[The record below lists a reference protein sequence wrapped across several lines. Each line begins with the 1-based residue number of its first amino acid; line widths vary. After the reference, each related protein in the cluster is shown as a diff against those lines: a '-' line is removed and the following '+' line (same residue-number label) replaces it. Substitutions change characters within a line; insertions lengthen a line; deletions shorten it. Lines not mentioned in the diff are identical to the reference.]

1 MHPARR
7 ALVVPY
13 APMPVARALASWAI
27 LLVLAACRE
36 APPAASPSSSMPAVM
51 RAPFGRTADGA
62 RVELFTLRNEHGVEV
77 SVTNYGAIIKSIRT
91 PDRNGTFA
99 DIVLGFDTLDGYL
112 GEHPYFGAVL
122 GRYAN
127 RISLGRFTIDGVGYR
142 LAMNSG
148 PNHIHGGVRGF
159 DKHVW
164 DAEELAGNSV
174 RFSRVSPDGE
184 EGYPGNLQ
192 VAVAYS
198 LTNYNE
204 LVVEYQAMTDQ
215 PTHVNLS
222 QHSYFNLAG
231 PGSDVLAHELTINAD
246 RYTPVDRSSIP
257 TGVLA
262 PVAGTPFDFRKATP
276 IGARIE
282 ANHPQ
287 IAHGRGYDHN
297 FVLNRKVDMLSLAA
311 RVVEP
316 ASGRVLEVATTEP
329 GMQLYTGNFL
339 DGRIAG
345 KAGLAYGRYSGFCLE
360 TQHYPDT
367 PNKPAFPSSL
377 LRPGSTY
384 SSRTVFKFDISK

>member
-1 MHPARR
+1 
-7 ALVVPY
+7 
-13 APMPVARALASWAI
+13 
-27 LLVLAACRE
+27 
-36 APPAASPSSSMPAVM
+36 MPAVL
-51 RAPFGRTADGA
+51 RAPFGKTADGTP
-62 RVELFTLRNEHGVEV
+62 VEIFTLRNEHGVEV
-77 SVTNYGAIIKSIRT
+77 SALSYGAIIKSIKT
-91 PDRNGTFA
+91 PDRNGQFT

-112 GEHPYFGAVL
+112 GEHPKFGPVI

-127 RISLGRFTIDGVGYR
+127 RISLGRFMIDGIGYR
-142 LAMNSG
+142 LAMNNG

-159 DKHVW
+159 DKYVW
-164 DAEELAGNSV
+164 QAEEISGTSV

-204 LVVEYQAMTDQ
+204 LIVEYQAMTDA
-215 PTHVNLS
+215 PTHVNLT
-222 QHSYFNLAG
+222 QHTYFNLAG
-231 PGSDVLAHELTINAD
+231 PGSNVLGHQLMINAD

-257 TGVLA
+257 TGVIA
-262 PVAGTPFDFRKATP
+262 PVAGTPFDFRKATA

-297 FVLNRKVDMLSLAA
+297 FVLNRKGDTLQLAA

-329 GMQLYTGNFL
+329 GLQLYTGNFL
-339 DGRIAG
+339 DGKIAG
-345 KAGLAYGRYSGFCLE
+345 KGGLAYARYSGFCLE
-360 TQHYPDT
+360 TQKFPDT
-367 PNKPAFPSSL
+367 PNKPDFPSSL

-384 SSRTVFKFDISK
+384 SSRTVFKFDVTKEVSK

>member
-1 MHPARR
+1 M
-7 ALVVPY
+7 LTVT
-13 APMPVARALASWAI
+13 
-27 LLVLAACRE
+27 
-36 APPAASPSSSMPAVM
+36 
-51 RAPFGRTADGA
+51 RAPFGKTPDGD
-62 RVELFTLRNEHGVEV
+62 VELFTLKNGNGIEV
-77 SVTNYGAIIKSIRT
+77 RVTNYGGIITSLKT
-91 PDRNGTFA
+91 PDRNGAFA

-112 GEHPYFGAVL
+112 GYHPYFGAVL

-127 RISLGRFTIDGVGYR
+127 RIALARFTIDGIAHR
-142 LAMNSG
+142 LSMNSG
-148 PNHIHGGVRGF
+148 PNHIHGGVKGF

-164 DAEELAGNSV
+164 QPEVVGDNSV

-204 LVVEYQAMTDQ
+204 LIVEFQAMTDL
-215 PTHVNLS
+215 PTHVNLA
-222 QHSYFNLAG
+222 QHTYFNLAG
-231 PGSDVLAHELTINAD
+231 AGDVLGHELTIDAD
-246 RYTPVDRSSIP
+246 RYTPVDAASIP

-282 ANHPQ
+282 AKHPQ

-297 FVLNRKVDMLSLAA
+297 YVLNREGNTLEFAA
-311 RVVEP
+311 RVVDP
-316 ASGRVLEVATTEP
+316 GSGRVLEVATTEP
-329 GMQLYTGNFL
+329 GVQLYTGNFL
-339 DGRIAG
+339 DGSLNG
-345 KAGLAYGRYSGFCLE
+345 KGGATYGRHAGFCLE

-377 LRPGSTY
+377 LRPGATY
-384 SSRTVFKFDISK
+384 SSRTVFKFDVSKDVSK

>member
-1 MHPARR
+1 
-7 ALVVPY
+7 
-13 APMPVARALASWAI
+13 MPFTRALAYWAI
-27 LLVLAACRE
+27 LLMLAGCRQST
-36 APPAASPSSSMPAVM
+36 PQPTSSSSAMPSVM
-51 RAPFGRTADGA
+51 RAPFGKTADGTA
-62 RVELFTLRNEHGVEV
+62 VDLFTLRNENGVEV
-77 SVTNYGAIIKSIRT
+77 SVLSYGAIIKSIKT
-91 PDRNGTFA
+91 PDRNGTFT

-112 GEHPYFGAVL
+112 GPHPKFGVVI

-127 RISLGRFTIDGVGYR
+127 RISLGRFMIDGINYR
-142 LAMNSG
+142 LAMNNG
-148 PNHIHGGVRGF
+148 PNHIHGGERGF
-159 DKHVW
+159 DKYVW
-164 DAEELAGNSV
+164 QAEELSGNSV

-204 LVVEYQAMTDQ
+204 LIVEYQAMTDA
-215 PTHVNLS
+215 PTHVNLT

-231 PGSDVLAHELTINAD
+231 PGSDVLGHELMINAD
-246 RYTPVDRSSIP
+246 RYTPVDRASIP
-257 TGVLA
+257 TGVIA
-262 PVAGTPFDFRKATP
+262 PVAGTPFDFRKPTP

-297 FVLNRKVDMLSLAA
+297 FVLNRKGDMLQLAA

-329 GMQLYTGNFL
+329 GVQLYTGNFL
-339 DGRIAG
+339 DGKIAG
-345 KAGLAYGRYSGFCLE
+345 KGGQAYGRYSGFCLE

-367 PNKPAFPSSL
+367 PNKPDFPSSL

-384 SSRTVFKFDISK
+384 SSRTVFKFDVQK

>member
-1 MHPARR
+1 MTR
-7 ALVVPY
+7 AFTY
-13 APMPVARALASWAI
+13 AAI
-27 LLVLAACRE
+27 LLAMTGCRE
-36 APPAASPSSSMPAVM
+36 SAPPAAPSSANMPGVT
-51 RAPFGRTADGA
+51 RAPFGKTADGTA
-62 RVELFTLRNEHGVEV
+62 VEIFTLKNENGVEV
-77 SVTNYGAIIKSIRT
+77 RVTNYGGTITSIKT

-99 DIVLGFDTLDGYL
+99 DIVLGFETLDGYL

-142 LAMNSG
+142 LPMNNG
-148 PNHIHGGVRGF
+148 PNHLHGGVRGF

-164 DAEELAGNSV
+164 QAEELAGNSV

-222 QHSYFNLAG
+222 QHTYFNLAG
-231 PGSDVLAHELTINAD
+231 PGSDVLGHELTINAD

-257 TGVLA
+257 NGLLA
-262 PVAGTPFDFRKATP
+262 PVAGTPFDFRKPTA

-282 ANHPQ
+282 AKHPQ
-287 IAHGRGYDHN
+287 IEHARGYDHN
-297 FVLNRKVDMLSLAA
+297 FVLNRKGDALQFAA

-316 ASGRVLEVATTEP
+316 ASGRMLEVATTEP
-329 GMQLYTGNFL
+329 GVQLYTGNFL
-339 DGRIAG
+339 DGKIHG
-345 KAGLAYGRYSGFCLE
+345 KGNVAYGRYGGFCLE

-367 PNKPAFPSSL
+367 PNKPDFPSTL

-384 SSRTVFKFDISK
+384 SSRTVFKFDVQKSG